1 MIHNRAGWL
10 ALAVLAVATLLMV
23 FFVMPRLSSDEKPKE
38 TAGSP
43 SSPASPSTIAPAAQ
57 PSTPPAT
64 AADKSAKPQTE
75 AQQNVLPAPEKTAP
89 AANPT
94 APAPQKAEAPVIV
107 PTFDVLRVEPDGS
120 TVIAGRAAPGAK
132 LEVTDQA
139 NTVATTTVDK
149 AGEFVAILDKP
160 LSPGDHQL
168 VLKATTPDGRT
179 VISEEIATVSV
190 PRGNETELLAMV
202 TKPGE
207 ASRII
212 AKPNAPIKTDRVATT
227 APATQDKTA
236 APELAN
242 GINKPVPQVM
252 NAPAA
257 PVPTQ
262 ASGNTAPTNAQA
274 STQANT
280 PAAPATAPQTASAPQ
295 VPAPAVQPPAGG
307 KVELQISAVEVEGNK
322 LFVAGV
328 AKPGSRL
335 KAYADGQLIGQTTAG
350 TDGTFVIDGV
360 RELSVGQHT
369 IAVDQVG
376 ADDKVLVRVE
386 VPFNRPAGD
395 QVAAVASQQTNGTSL
410 TPIDAGAFD
419 KLRNEV
425 AKAFQLLQNL
435 YANNATPN
443 MEQVAAAR
451 SAVTISLRSLTE
463 YRLPAGVSANAAAI
477 AETTI
482 KAAADALATLE
493 ALPKD
498 IEAIRKNLST
508 LGAMIARVTSS
519 TLPSVP
525 VTSQS
530 TPGGASTQ
538 EAGAPRTI
546 AQAPLTQSEAA
557 SVIIRRGDTLWQISR
572 RVYGQGVRYTTIYL
586 ANQDQIANPD
596 IIQPGQIFGVP
607 KDAMPEPEAEKLHRQ
622 RLNKI

>member
-23 FFVMPRLSSDEKPKE
+23 FFVMPRLSGDEKPQT
-38 TAGSP
+38 TAMT
-43 SSPASPSTIAPAAQ
+43 PAAPATQA
-57 PSTPPAT
+57 PTPAAPETSASQSAT
-64 AADKSAKPQTE
+64 ADKGAKPQAETK
-75 AQQNVLPAPEKTAP
+75 QDVLPAPEKPAAAP
-89 AANPT
+89 AS
-94 APAPQKAEAPVIV
+94 PAPQKAEAPVII

-120 TVIAGRAAPGAK
+120 TVIAGRAAPGSK

-168 VLKATTPDGRT
+168 VLKATSPDGKT

-190 PRGNETELLAMV
+190 PQGKESELLAMV

-212 AKPNAPIKTDRVATT
+212 AKPTAPAKTDRVATT
-227 APATQDKTA
+227 APDASTA
-236 APELAN
+236 QASAEPA
-242 GINKPVPQVM
+242 KPVPQVM
-252 NAPAA
+252 NAPVAQ
-257 PVPTQ
+257 PSTEPQPQQPTV
-262 ASGNTAPTNAQA
+262 
-274 STQANT
+274 
-280 PAAPATAPQTASAPQ
+280 AAPATGTAPAQQNASALA
-295 VPAPAVQPPAGG
+295 VAPAVPKSSDAG
-307 KVELQISAVEVEGNK
+307 KADLQISAVEVEGSK

-335 KAYADGQLIGQTTAG
+335 KAYADGQVIGQTIAG
-350 TDGTFVIDGV
+350 SDGSFVIDGV
-360 RELSVGQHT
+360 RELTVGQHT
-369 IAVDQVG
+369 IAVDQIG
-376 ADDKVLVRVE
+376 ADDKIIVRVE

-395 QVAAVASQQTNGTSL
+395 QVAAVATQQNSAASL

-435 YANNATPN
+435 YANGATPS

-477 AETTI
+477 ADTTI
-482 KAAADALATLE
+482 KAAADALAALE
-493 ALPKD
+493 VLPKD
-498 IEAIRKNLST
+498 VEAIRKNLGT
-508 LGAMIARVTSS
+508 LSAMIARVTSS
-519 TLPSVP
+519 TLPSAP
-525 VTSQS
+525 ATAQA
-530 TPGGASTQ
+530 TPPATNQ
-538 EAGAPRTI
+538 DAGAPRTI

-596 IIQPGQIFGVP
+596 VIQPGQIFGVP
-607 KDAMPEPEAEKLHRQ
+607 KDAMPETEAEKLHRQ
-622 RLNKI
+622 RLNKT